1 MPFGQELYLSQIMA
15 HPPASRMAQTQE
27 VVTLLGKSR
36 RSIASAMGGR
46 ITSINFAGFCKRHVC
61 AWEGR

>member
-1 MPFGQELYLSQIMA
+1 
-15 HPPASRMAQTQE
+15 MAQTQE